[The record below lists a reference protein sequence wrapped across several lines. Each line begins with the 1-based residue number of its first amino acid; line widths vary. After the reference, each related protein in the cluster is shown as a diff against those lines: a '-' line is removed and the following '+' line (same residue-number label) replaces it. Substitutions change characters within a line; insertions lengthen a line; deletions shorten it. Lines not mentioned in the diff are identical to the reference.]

1 MAGETLVNIT
11 FLGTE
16 GAGGFTLQDQ
26 VNALLAGSIG
36 LPIVLEGENGE
47 ILFSRDDNDEIILTK
62 ESSFEKLMS
71 SDKVYGTRTSDGQ
84 GIVISLFA
92 SSYINM
98 LYIKVGTEQRERI
111 YLKFFAKKIR
121 KTVNSIVLE
130 LSKSGGDLAIGSE
143 DEEQTAITVDSKK
156 ELIST
161 FYTNSEN
168 QSKIVSALAG
178 KGLETYRNDETSTLG
193 IKDRSHRVPH
203 SRMAFVLW
211 VANRKEGLLGTEGK
225 FSNFPPLKSSN
236 KVFET
241 YNEEQFGMGRFSAN
255 AVLTIDSFFEATGF
269 EEFIKEQDGWFELEV
284 DNFSALIDKEN
295 AVSQKIV
302 NRGLANARLGGTTP
316 SKLSEEAILARNQ
329 CALMTDLLHKGWT
342 YTEYPKTW
350 TIKARGATDSQ
361 GEAVTLLDPFY
372 GRIYPIAIDD
382 GKGGYSPTNEPQTI
396 MNAFNVGN
404 NDEEYFK
411 SADMG
416 SNEMFW
422 ELYWVYLDG
431 LGGVQEQK
439 IFKSGNDYENYI
451 NNPGAGGTTR
461 FSIDNFYDEGGELI
475 TDENGAINFQKNVV
489 NYVMSQIEVKFEG
502 TNPATAKRDLQATL
516 TINLPSLRGIDS
528 ICSVLNFT
536 GLNEDGVTAD
546 VTKYLK
552 IYELVTAPTVQSN
565 ETERLP
571 NASLK
576 NSYNADFFRLRMKM
590 WAGGAKD
597 NAIIVDLTT
606 VDHSITRNDDI
617 LGSSVMTINYR
628 GYFEGLLSNQIN
640 SATSGR
646 ETVKL
651 TLEADKKMKALMEKK
666 GCTED
671 AISKLAL
678 ANKTLIE
685 SSAIKDL
692 REGQIFIDLY
702 RNGKFYKYT
711 VDQDS
716 IEVNT
721 YLKGVDPR
729 NKYTI
734 GNFENIGKERARKD
748 LAALEGLK
756 EDFDAL
762 KYLKEYS
769 GASAEGQGIGSDIR
783 ETLGILRNQGYC
795 IMLGDF
801 LSIIIDNLYQEL
813 SSEPADHMKQA
824 PLKFIMSPIRV
835 PNPKAYRLTNV
846 NTQEQPDFIINP
858 VQIPLSV
865 AYLSDWFET
874 KYVAPER
881 VNVSINEF
889 LSDLIGDLINKL
901 IFENCFRIISEEVAT
916 SAPQFS
922 STQLVSH
929 QPNWWKYRDD
939 GWFDLSEI
947 GGLNNAKRMKVDAGN
962 SDIKNAKNYYI
973 FYQSNTSISK
983 KRLNNPDEKDI
994 VIPTLYYGSNFA
1006 DLNYCS
1012 DVSFAKTDVEY
1023 LREARYFNSGM
1034 GNLSLL
1040 SNVYD
1045 LSFSFDSQ
1053 KATTVFYPGNVINFI
1068 LTDWAGP
1075 SKYLP
1080 GRALGES
1087 DPHVKGR
1094 IANILGFGGY
1104 YIITRVTYTIS
1115 SKSSKDFVIKIDT
1128 KFNGTDAERLE
1139 IETVE
1144 NKKAKPVAIPPECL
1158 DIINDQIAKANE
1170 AVRQIDGANTIGYEF
1185 DGDDEETPVE
1195 QQDNKPDDAASN
1207 SEERVNE
1214 IPEGVG
1220 VLDPNADSGPN
1231 GNGALLDP
1239 EAQVNP
1245 EEQPFSLDPNDYE
1258 EAKVEP
1264 PTPEQATK
1272 LGIPKVTELARSLT
1286 EGDPLVP
1293 SITDTIYVD
1302 AQSPGGDSVE
1312 STDGA
1317 PGVLTEEDE
1326 WIQDLFSDSEGE
1338 TAPATQPPSSPPAAT
1353 NPPSNQVSS
1362 STLNS
1367 TDGWHQKM
1375 LVVNNNSDYAPSE
1388 ATGRIV
1394 TINKKARNDAD
1405 PDSLVILLEASNL
1418 YDTGRTEDAV
1428 RAYGLSDQ
1436 EVEQVLKDLAVDDSI
1451 VKAIDEIKNEY
1462 PRELYEDGFPKGYGE
1477 FVSKLGAAGTDSE
1490 REDAIGEYVQNAR
1503 KDAIDFINKN
1513 SKANGGGSYSPS
1525 DPNNLTSRDIQ
1536 KANENAELVYDEK
1549 VDESTKEINKK
1560 KSEADKAIKEAE
1572 TTIKKAKESGVDT
1585 TKIEKAVEDAKEK
1598 IAQIQNPSSSTKDIN
1613 EVNKA
1618 AEQAVQAIAEL
1629 KETVE
1634 QAGDTTTKEI
1644 NKKKKAIAEPP
1655 KDEKGK
1661 PIPGGTNSLY
1671 SYLEALKRAP
1681 LNVKATIPA
1690 TVDLKG
1696 LDLVS
1701 FKLVSSNDGGIRK
1714 FHVYS
1719 ADGTKALEIEI
1730 KD

>member
-36 LPIVLEGENGE
+36 LPTVLEGDNGE

-71 SDKVYGTRTSDGQ
+71 SDVVYGTRVSSGQ
-84 GIVISLFA
+84 GVVLKLFA

-211 VANRKEGLLGTEGK
+211 VANRKEGLLGTENGK
-225 FSNFPPLKSSN
+225 FTEFPPLVSSN
-236 KVFET
+236 PAFAT
-241 YNEEQFGMGRFSAN
+241 YNEKQYNTGRFSEN

-269 EEFIKEQDGWFELEV
+269 EEFVKEQDGWFELEV
-284 DNFSALIDKEN
+284 DNFSELIDKEN

-302 NRGLANARLGGTTP
+302 NRGLANARLGGTVP

-350 TIKARGATDSQ
+350 TIKARRATDSQ

-536 GLNEDGVTAD
+536 GLNEDGATAD

-640 SATSGR
+640 SATAGR

-651 TLEADKKMKALMEKK
+651 TLEADKKMKALMEQK

-685 SSAIKDL
+685 SSAIKNL

-748 LAALEGLK
+748 LAALQGLK

-783 ETLGILRNQGYC
+783 ETLGILRNEGYC

-881 VNVSINEF
+881 ANVSINEF

-973 FYQSNTSISK
+973 FYQSNTSISN
-983 KRLNNPDEKDI
+983 KRLKNPDEKDI

-1053 KATTVFYPGNVINFI
+1053 KATTVFYPGNIINFI

-1185 DGDDEETPVE
+1185 DGDDEEAPVE

-1207 SEERVNE
+1207 SEQRVSE
-1214 IPEGVG
+1214 VPEGTTG
-1220 VLDPNADSGPN
+1220 VLAGETEGEPTINVPLSS
-1231 GNGALLDP
+1231 
-1239 EAQVNP
+1239 
-1245 EEQPFSLDPNDYE
+1245 EEQPFSLNPDDYE
-1258 EAKVEP
+1258 EVPATTPTSEEANKIGVPQSPEIP
-1264 PTPEQATK
+1264 PNPTQGATSE
-1272 LGIPKVTELARSLT
+1272 TN
-1286 EGDPLVP
+1286 
-1293 SITDTIYVD
+1293 TIYID
-1302 AQSPGGDSVE
+1302 AQ
-1312 STDGA
+1312 A
-1317 PGVLTEEDE
+1317 P
-1326 WIQDLFSDSEGE
+1326 EGE
-1338 TAPATQPPSSPPAAT
+1338 TGENDEGVSGGLSEEEARAILDEEPSST
-1353 NPPSNQVSS
+1353 GETPSNTAQASTSTTTSNQTEVDTNQSNNSTSYANITQLIGNSIDYIYVNSS
-1362 STLNS
+1362 SGS
-1367 TDGWHQKM
+1367 G
-1375 LVVNNNSDYAPSE
+1375 VY
-1388 ATGRIV
+1388 
-1394 TINKKARNDAD
+1394 TINSLLNDPEIKEELENAYKNGDLKKGLEDIQSQIGEEAI
-1405 PDSLVILLEASNL
+1405 PDSSINL
-1418 YDTGRTEDAV
+1418 IIATENEIKIRAKHLSTFNPDDVGDPGFQDHDAYQEDTGHAI
-1428 RAYGLSDQ
+1428 GLLLSDPSDQ
-1436 EVEQVLKDLAVDDSI
+1436 HAEDVENKINGPSRARRIQKLNESIKESGGTPIPVGATATAEELENAQTKQNEIVYAEKVDDSTSQI
-1451 VKAIDEIKNEY
+1451 NE
-1462 PRELYEDGFPKGYGE
+1462 
-1477 FVSKLGAAGTDSE
+1477 
-1490 REDAIGEYVQNAR
+1490 
-1503 KDAIDFINKN
+1503 
-1513 SKANGGGSYSPS
+1513 
-1525 DPNNLTSRDIQ
+1525 
-1536 KANENAELVYDEK
+1536 
-1549 VDESTKEINKK
+1549 K

-1618 AEQAVQAIAEL
+1618 ADQAVQAIADL